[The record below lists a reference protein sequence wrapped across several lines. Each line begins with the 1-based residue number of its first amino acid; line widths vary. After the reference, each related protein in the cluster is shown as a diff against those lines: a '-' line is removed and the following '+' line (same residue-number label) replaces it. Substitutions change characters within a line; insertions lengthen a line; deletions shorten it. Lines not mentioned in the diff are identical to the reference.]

1 MAQAVEARAPI
12 RSGLFRRDGRPAALG
27 AVACGMLSVQLGA
40 ALAKLLFPV
49 LGAPGTASLRV
60 LLACLIL
67 LPALHLGR
75 RRPFRWPD
83 RHALVSVL
91 AYGACLGVMNSVF
104 YAALARLPLGVTV
117 AIEFVGPL
125 SLAVLGSRRPVDLLW
140 IALAVGGLI
149 LLLQPWHTP
158 GAAHRLDPLGVL
170 LALVAGMAWAL
181 YILAGRRVG
190 LRMGGITATALG
202 MAVASLML
210 LPFAAHALPLALSR
224 PPVLLAAA
232 GMALL
237 SSAIPYTIEMMAMRR
252 MSMRGFSILMSL
264 EPAIAALTGLVLL
277 GEHLSPLRWLAIAGI
292 IAASVGSAATDAPV
306 ASSPATATRPI
317 PRSAV

>member
-1 MAQAVEARAPI
+1 MPDMIHDMTRAAP
-12 RSGLFRRDGRPAALG
+12 PVQVAATG
-27 AVACGMLSVQLGA
+27 ALVGGMLSVQIGA
-40 ALAKLLFPV
+40 SLAKLLFPV

-67 LPALHLGR
+67 LPALRLGR
-75 RRPFRWPD
+75 RRPFAWPD
-83 RHALVSVL
+83 RHALGSVL
-91 AYGACLGVMNSVF
+91 AYGLCLGVMNSVF
-104 YAALARLPLGVTV
+104 YAALSRLPLGVTV

-140 IALAVGGLI
+140 IALAVGGLV
-149 LLLQPWHTP
+149 LLLQPWRMP

-170 LALVAGMAWAL
+170 LALVAGLAWAL

-190 LRMGGITATALG
+190 SRMGGITATALG

-292 IAASVGSAATDAPV
+292 IAAWVGSAATDAP
-306 ASSPATATRPI
+306 AAPAAAAATGPI
-317 PRSAV
+317 PRSAA